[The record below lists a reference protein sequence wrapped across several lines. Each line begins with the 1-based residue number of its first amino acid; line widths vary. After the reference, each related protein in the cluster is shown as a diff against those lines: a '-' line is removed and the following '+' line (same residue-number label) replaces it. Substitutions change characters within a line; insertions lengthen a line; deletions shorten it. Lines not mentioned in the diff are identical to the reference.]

1 MREDEPGRAQG
12 EGRAGE
18 KHVAEQEEVLSYLTD
33 VLRGEAG
40 EELKNSTARMR
51 AAELL
56 GRKLGMFAE
65 AGAEGAMEPAVI
77 VDDVGGARKRR
88 QSDTREGSD

>member
-1 MREDEPGRAQG
+1 MREDEPRRVQG

-18 KHVAEQEEVLSYLTD
+18 KHVAEPEEVLSYLTD

-65 AGAEGAMEPAVI
+65 AGAEGAMEPAENTMVLSR
-77 VDDVGGARKRR
+77 DLRK
-88 QSDTREGSD
+88 TGSLKDWI